1 MPHCQD
7 QVPGGG
13 SDGKAR
19 SLGEGSDAKTR
30 EGPYQHLVPG
40 GEGLTSRPGPWRWV

>member
-7 QVPGGG
+7 QVPGG
-13 SDGKAR
+13 
-19 SLGEGSDAKTR
+19 GSDAKTR

-40 GEGLTSRPGPWRWV
+40 VLHPDQVPGGESDMKTKSYSWWSV